1 MGALLSMKQFVLL
14 ASYGGVDSVRRA
26 QQFINKAYRPYTGII
41 PTDGLYG
48 REMNTALIQ
57 VLQSL
62 EGFSPSEATGNF
74 GNGTKARLKTIT
86 SNNASS
92 NESWVWLAST
102 ALACNG
108 IGGEPTFV
116 WTSTFANIVKAFQ
129 GRYAI
134 AVTGSIDSTTW
145 MSLLTS
151 KGDPDRP
158 CVACDTRFEITDA
171 RLATLKA
178 DGYEIVGRYL
188 TEPGQSSLDP
198 KDYFKAIRP
207 GELERITRG
216 GMRFFP
222 IFQEYSTKLEHFTPA
237 NGAAHAKAAREAAQR
252 LGIPPT
258 HIYFAVDFD
267 ATDDQVTSNILPY
280 FKAVRQSLGGRYG
293 VGIYASRNICS
304 RVVNAGYASSSFI
317 SDMSTGFSGNLGF
330 PIPNN
335 WSYDQ
340 FTEISNYKGQGWDLD
355 RVAYSGK
362 VSACASLLPAA
373 PVPAPDP
380 DPVSPETDPLLRWVA
395 ATEQEC
401 RKALAALGTQVAV
414 YEDSIGQFIL
424 EWLRKPEYWS
434 EGGSGTQAMWHAYTP
449 EVSTPPD
456 LDAARVVC
464 ANVCEAQPSIKE
476 KLPSTRDVAHMAA
489 TALGYLTW
497 GIENNPAK
505 YGLGDLGGWPLDL
518 LQIWGAYRRDGK
530 HTDLAAW
537 LYKHLGKDEGFG
549 YDDVLA
555 DADAWLIAQYMIT
568 HPSDTSLSTSMRDVF
583 KQSEANRIKRFYDK
597 RFENNS
603 DNLAAAFQKLVDGID
618 FGIFDNIWYSAKALK
633 DASHA
638 DRLPDVAE
646 ADTLARMY
654 AAYLESPRR

>member
-1 MGALLSMKQFVLL
+1 
-14 ASYGGVDSVRRA
+14 
-26 QQFINKAYRPYTGII
+26 
-41 PTDGLYG
+41 
-48 REMNTALIQ
+48 
-57 VLQSL
+57 
-62 EGFSPSEATGNF
+62 
-74 GNGTKARLKTIT
+74 
-86 SNNASS
+86 
-92 NESWVWLAST
+92 
-102 ALACNG
+102 
-108 IGGEPTFV
+108 
-116 WTSTFANIVKAFQ
+116 
-129 GRYAI
+129 
-134 AVTGSIDSTTW
+134 
-145 MSLLTS
+145 
-151 KGDPDRP
+151 
-158 CVACDTRFEITDA
+158 
-171 RLATLKA
+171 
-178 DGYEIVGRYL
+178 
-188 TEPGQSSLDP
+188 
-198 KDYFKAIRP
+198 
-207 GELERITRG
+207 
-216 GMRFFP
+216 MRFFP

-237 NGAAHAKAAREAAQR
+237 NGAAHAKTAREAAQR

-280 FKAVRQSLGGRYG
+280 FRAVCSSLGGGYG

-304 RVVNAGYASSSFI
+304 RVIGAGCASNAFV

-330 PIPNN
+330 PIPDG
-335 WSYDQ
+335 WGYDQ
-340 FTEISNYKGQGWDLD
+340 FTEIDDYKGQGWDLD

-362 VSACASLLPAA
+362 VSACVSLLPAV

-395 ATEQEC
+395 VTEQEC